1 MPSQGM
7 AAPGSPYCRL
17 EHVQAWLGPRPV
29 LHGLNLQLHHG
40 EHTVVLGPNGAGK
53 TALIK
58 LLCRELYPVV
68 TPTMRLELFGQS
80 QVNLWQLRR
89 RLGVM
94 HSDLLDRPSPQLP
107 VEELVLASFFGA
119 TRLGRC
125 HQPSAAQ
132 CQRSG
137 ELLEQ
142 LQLAD
147 LRHRPFAE
155 LSEGQRRRVLLAR
168 ALVHQPEVLVLDEP
182 TNALDLRARHQLL
195 ALLRQLA
202 ASGTTLLLVTHQVEA
217 IIPEIQRCV
226 LLREG
231 RIAADGS
238 VTELLQP
245 EPLSSL
251 FDTPLQVLRAGG
263 YHQVLPG

>member
-1 MPSQGM
+1 MSTGR
-7 AAPGSPYCRL
+7 AAYCRL

-29 LHGLNLQLHHG
+29 LHDLNLQLHHG

-68 TPTMRLELFGQS
+68 TPQMRLELFGDS
-80 QVNLWQLRR
+80 QVNLWRLRH

-94 HSDLLDRPSPQLP
+94 HSDLLERQPPHLP
-107 VEELVLASFFGA
+107 VEELVLASCFGA

-125 HQPSAAQ
+125 HQPNPQ
-132 CQRSG
+132 QRQRTS

-142 LQLAD
+142 LHLAD
-147 LRHRPFAE
+147 LGQRPFTE

-168 ALVHQPEVLVLDEP
+168 ALVHRPEVLVLDEP

-195 ALLRQLA
+195 ALLRELA
-202 ASGTTLLLVTHQVEA
+202 AGGTTLLLVTHQVEA

-226 LLREG
+226 LLRQG
-231 RIAADGS
+231 RIQADGP
-238 VTELLQP
+238 VTDLLQP
-245 EPLSSL
+245 EPLSAL

>member
-1 MPSQGM
+1 MR
-7 AAPGSPYCRL
+7 AVPGALYCRL

-29 LHGLNLQLHHG
+29 LHDLNLQLHQG

-58 LLCRELYPVV
+58 LISRELYPVV
-68 TPTMRLELFGQS
+68 TPAMRLELFGSS

-94 HSDLLDRPSPQLP
+94 HSDLLERQPGALT
-107 VEELVLASFFGA
+107 VEEIVLASFFGA

-125 HQPSAAQ
+125 HQPDPQ
-132 CQRSG
+132 QRQRTA

-142 LQLAD
+142 LHLAD
-147 LRHRPFAE
+147 LANRPFGE

-195 ALLRQLA
+195 ELLRHLA
-202 ASGTTLLLVTHQVEA
+202 TTGTTLLLVTHQVEA

-226 LLREG
+226 LLGEG
-231 RIAADGS
+231 RIQGDGS
-238 VTELLQP
+238 VGELMQA
-245 EPLSSL
+245 EPLSRL
-251 FDTPLQVLRAGG
+251 FGTPLQVLRASG
-263 YHQVLPG
+263 YHLVLPA